1 MNRTKSEDY
10 KSVLIAF
17 LISVGLLL
25 GSAGL
30 PVQYGMLLLTLSALV
45 LPLLLGYAV
54 AAGGFAAG
62 GLALVLCFVAGS
74 ALDYKTSLLLAAL
87 SVPFALTVGYVI
99 RKQIRFRYSVTA
111 VIGAALV
118 GAALAVG
125 VLWLLTGEK
134 PVDYVIGGLN
144 STFSAMDDVSL
155 NAYYQMVR
163 YSDLMTGAVT
173 QAALDAASRADAIA
187 FITDQ
192 FREMLNVTLVSL
204 IGAYALLMGL
214 IGYLIPRSALKRR
227 KAQVI
232 PVPPFSEYALPN
244 RFWLA
249 FILSYLFAVI
259 GRSFGWPGFDILE
272 VTVYAL
278 YALVLTVQGLSFLD
292 YMYKRRNMGAA
303 ARVALHV
310 LALVISSLASLV
322 GSLLMWVGLFEN
334 MAKLRKRLESKGGAV
349 M

>member
-1 MNRTKSEDY
+1 MSRTKSEDY
-10 KSVLIAF
+10 KSVLVAF
-17 LISVGLLL
+17 LISVALLL
-25 GSAGL
+25 ASAGL
-30 PVQYGMLLLTLSALV
+30 PAQLGMLLLPLTVLL

-62 GLALVLCFVAGS
+62 SMALVLCFAAGS
-74 ALDYKTSLLLAAL
+74 ALDYKACLLLAAL
-87 SVPFALTVGYVI
+87 IVPFALTVGYVI
-99 RKQIRFRYSVTA
+99 RKQVRFRYSVTA
-111 VIGAALV
+111 ASGAALV
-118 GAALAVG
+118 GAAMAVG

-134 PVDYVIGGLN
+134 PVDYVINGFS
-144 STFSAMDDVSL
+144 STLAFMDDTSI

-163 YSDLMTGAVT
+163 YSDLLTGAVT

-187 FITDQ
+187 FIVEQ
-192 FREMLNVTLVSL
+192 FREMMNVTLVSL
-204 IGAYALLMGL
+204 IGTYALLMGL
-214 IGYLIPRSALKRR
+214 IGYLFPRSVLKKR

-232 PVPPFSEYALPN
+232 PIPPFSEYALPN

-272 VTVYAL
+272 VTIYVL

-303 ARVALHV
+303 ARVALHA